1 MKTKKILTIVTMMLV
16 LATAAFAKPVTVE
29 YYEDLTFETDT
40 DYLGK
45 YIPNSYL
52 LEHLATEMELNNV
65 TITDIRK
72 VDYKDTTDMRESDIA
87 FFEEIVNRPY
97 AEVWICFGST
107 AVGVWI
113 VTEDKEVYYVEF
125 VYK

>member
-1 MKTKKILTIVTMMLV
+1 
-16 LATAAFAKPVTVE
+16 
-29 YYEDLTFETDT
+29 
-40 DYLGK
+40 
-45 YIPNSYL
+45 
-52 LEHLATEMELNNV
+52 
-65 TITDIRK
+65 
-72 VDYKDTTDMRESDIA
+72 MRESDIA